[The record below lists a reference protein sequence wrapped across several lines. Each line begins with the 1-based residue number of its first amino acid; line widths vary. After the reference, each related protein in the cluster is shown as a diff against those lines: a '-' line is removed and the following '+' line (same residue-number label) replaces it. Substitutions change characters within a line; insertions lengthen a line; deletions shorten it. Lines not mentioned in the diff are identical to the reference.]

1 LWRRKKK
8 EQLCIHRKQM
18 RRFAAD
24 SEEPTP
30 INTA

>member
-1 LWRRKKK
+1 VAPQKK
-8 EQLCIHRKQM
+8 EQLCIHCKQM
-18 RRFAAD
+18 RGSAAD